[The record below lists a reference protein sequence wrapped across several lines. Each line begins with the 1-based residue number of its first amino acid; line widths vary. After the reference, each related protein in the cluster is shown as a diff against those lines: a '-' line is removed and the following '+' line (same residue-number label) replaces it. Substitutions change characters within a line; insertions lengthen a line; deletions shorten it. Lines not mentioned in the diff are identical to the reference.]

1 MELKT
6 SSKHWYVAYT
16 FPNAEKSIQRSL
28 VKMQITSFL
37 PLRETVRD
45 WKDRRKKISTPLFP
59 NYIFIYSSH
68 KERYE
73 ALCVKGIVKYVS
85 FEGKPAII
93 RNEQIESL
101 KRLVHGDI
109 EVHQRS
115 VLKPGNR
122 VTITDGPFC
131 GVVGTLERINGNTR
145 LVVVIDCLGRAVS
158 VNISSTMVTP
168 IFENKISANQL

>member
-16 FPNAEKSIQRSL
+16 FPNAEKSIQRNL

-37 PLRETVRD
+37 PLRETVRE
-45 WKDRRKKISTPLFP
+45 WKDRRKKVSTPLFP

-68 KERYE
+68 NERYE
-73 ALCVKGIVKYVS
+73 ALCIKGIVKYVS

-115 VLKPGNR
+115 VLKPRNNYRGAILRCGRYAGTDQRQYTIGCGNR
-122 VTITDGPFC
+122 LSGQGSIRQHFQH
-131 GVVGTLERINGNTR
+131 NGN
-145 LVVVIDCLGRAVS
+145 S
-158 VNISSTMVTP
+158 H
-168 IFENKISANQL
+168 F